1 MLRRTRALMADQRG
15 FTIAELSVA
24 MAMGL
29 IVLFAAG
36 TLMVVGL
43 HDTGRVTD
51 RIQATQQGRTA
62 TEQLVQ
68 ELNSGCLANDVS
80 PVQAQT
86 ATGISPVVKTDGSDL
101 VFVSG
106 LGNATGTPTEH
117 VVTVKNGALIDISY
131 ANTGGL
137 PPALNTAATWT
148 FSSTPTVTRTLLAHV
163 AQINA
168 STPMFQ
174 YFSYST
180 TTPPMSTTPLSPTPL
195 SAAAAASVAQ
205 VNIAWRVAPN
215 DGLTDNSRIVQ
226 MNDSVAFRLTPA
238 SATGTNLPCD

>member
-1 MLRRTRALMADQRG
+1 MVDQSG
-15 FTIAELSVA
+15 FTIAELVVA

-29 IVLFAAG
+29 IILFAAG

-43 HDTGRVTD
+43 HDTSRVTD
-51 RIQATQQGRTA
+51 RVQATQQARTA
-62 TEQLVQ
+62 TEQIIQ

-86 ATGISPVVKTDGSDL
+86 ATGITPVVNTDGNDL

-106 LGNATGTPTEH
+106 LGNSTGTPIEH
-117 VVTVKNGALIDISY
+117 VVTIKSGALVDISY
-131 ANTGGL
+131 ANTGGS

-148 FSSTPTVTRTLLAHV
+148 FSPTPSVTRTLLAHV

-168 STPMFQ
+168 TTPLFQ

-180 TTPPMSTTPLSPTPL
+180 TTSPMNSTPLSPMPL
-195 SAAAAASVAQ
+195 SASAAASVAQ
-205 VNIAWRVAPN
+205 LNIAWQVAPN
-215 DGLTDNSRIVQ
+215 DGLTDSSRIVQ
-226 MNDSVAFRLTPA
+226 LNDSVVFRLTPA